1 MDNIQV
7 NSGSGNGKSKQQNR
21 TKREL
26 ILPWYFWLYKSLRP
40 VQCFADHRG
49 QLQDVPPR
57 DILFPVGP
65 SHCSGQVSS
74 NDQNKK
80 LFSLCRVQIKMWAV
94 VRIQRCFKRFLKR
107 KAQQKESKKKVL
119 MIKALASTI
128 LNKHLLNLFSARGHE
143 GALEEAHRGR
153 RLRSFSALSF
163 FAQ

>member
-7 NSGSGNGKSKQQNR
+7 NSGSDNDKSKQQNR

-74 NDQNKK
+74 NGQNKK
-80 LFSLCRVQIKMWAV
+80 LVFVQGTDQNVGSCENPA
-94 VRIQRCFKRFLKR
+94 LL
-107 KAQQKESKKKVL
+107 QKVPQKK
-119 MIKALASTI
+119 S
-128 LNKHLLNLFSARGHE
+128 SAE
-143 GALEEAHRGR
+143 GVEEEGIDD
-153 RLRSFSALSF
+153 
-163 FAQ
+163 